1 MKWLAR
7 VPNFDVITWIVY
19 DINVL
24 TFYTKTEND
33 KRTMQNNGV
42 ILVVQFMHFA
52 SSKYNNHVMTTIS
65 YFGVIEE
72 IWELNYV
79 RSKVL
84 VFKCKQFDS
93 NNT

>member
-42 ILVVQFMHFA
+42 ILVV
-52 SSKYNNHVMTTIS
+52 
-65 YFGVIEE
+65 
-72 IWELNYV
+72 
-79 RSKVL
+79 
-84 VFKCKQFDS
+84 
-93 NNT
+93 